1 MAVTYSWRLDAN
13 KYAYIVS
20 PEKMNGTSQEKDF
33 YGYATE
39 YPVTGTD
46 LTTIAQRANE
56 WFGENGKF
64 GITGYTEAYNA
75 MLGKINEKFK
85 DDTSFYDLLSAD
97 VYYNVD
103 SNQCADLRGVG
114 IKGIKYL
121 GASEKYDPQAPSW
134 NPNIQQNDTEKLSG
148 KFSIYGVYMSDQDID
163 TATPETIFA
172 VYNGID
178 GRTPLIPIEI
188 ANVAAAVVKEAKDRE
203 DADDVINGRLK
214 TLEDEVASLDGI
226 ENGDINSVI
235 EAKVAAK
242 TAELT
247 ETIENL
253 QEQLN
258 NLRKEL
264 EKIKETPNGDG
275 GNSSAADIQY
285 SEYVSGTVYLVGKK
299 DNDDNLYYISGLT
312 YDNGK
317 LKSDE
322 FFEN

>member
-39 YPVTGTD
+39 YPITGTD

-75 MLGKINEKFK
+75 MLEKINEKFQ

-121 GASEKYDPQAPSW
+121 GASEKYNPLAPSW
-134 NPNIQQNDTEKLSG
+134 NPSIQQNDTEKLSG

-178 GRTPLIPIEI
+178 GRTPIVDIDI
-188 ANVAAAVVKEAKDRE
+188 AKVALSVVQEAVERK
-203 DADDVINGRLK
+203 DADNIINARL
-214 TLEDEVASLDGI
+214 TAIEEDVASLDGI
-226 ENGDINSVI
+226 DNGDINSVI
-235 EAKVAAK
+235 EAKVNEK
-242 TAELT
+242 TAEFT
-247 ETIENL
+247 ATIENL
-253 QEQLN
+253 QQQLN
-258 NLRKEL
+258 ELKEEL
-264 EKIKETPNGDG
+264 EKINETPNGDDS
-275 GNSSAADIQY
+275 NSSADIQY
-285 SEYVSGTVYLVGKK
+285 SQYENGTVYLVGKK